1 MLTKLTPDLIP
12 EFSRACT
19 YERVFGSKLMTAL
32 QAYGLNDPNAC
43 FWLLQAGD
51 APTAALYLAENVLV
65 ISAAPEADPV
75 PIAELIRS
83 RSIGETDTNRDQCAA
98 LQSMLGGATESSY
111 YMVYEGGPVTDD
123 FPEIVSGNVH
133 AVFSVLQK
141 SHEYYR
147 THLQFDP
154 WAQDITR
161 RMNTGRTELYQLVLD
176 GEVVGT
182 GSIGSQDDECGV
194 LAAVAV
200 VPEYRHRGLG
210 ACISRFLVK
219 RIQELGKTPRL
230 ISGYDE
236 VAELYRQVGFRTC
249 GRWGELYL

>member
-32 QAYGLNDPNAC
+32 HAYGLNDPNAC
-43 FWLLQAGD
+43 FWLLRAENT
-51 APTAALYLAENVLV
+51 PTAALYLSENVLV
-65 ISAAPEADPV
+65 ISAAPEADPA

-83 RSIGETDTNRDQCAA
+83 RGIGETDTNWDQCAA
-98 LQSMLGGATESSY
+98 LQSMLGGVTESSY

-123 FPEIVSGNVH
+123 FPEIVPGNAH
-133 AVFSVLQK
+133 TAFSVLQK

-147 THLQFDP
+147 THLQFDL
-154 WAQDITR
+154 WAQDLTR
-161 RMNTGRTELYQLVLD
+161 RINTGRTELYQLVLN
-176 GEVVGT
+176 GEAVGT

-219 RIQELGKTPRL
+219 RIQALGKTPRL

-236 VAELYRQVGFRTC
+236 VAELYRQVGFRAC